1 MQLNV
6 LAKQNSSCPSG
17 KKGGSLGEFKQG
29 QMVPQFDK
37 VCFSGE
43 LITPHLV
50 KTKFGW
56 HVVKI
61 LYRT

>member
-1 MQLNV
+1 M
-6 LAKQNSSCPSG
+6 
-17 KKGGSLGEFKQG
+17 GSYL
-29 QMVPQFDK
+29 PFDK
-37 VCFSGE
+37 VCFSAE

-56 HVVKI
+56 HVIKI